1 MIEFNEI
8 QDGNDKICLFCGAEL
23 SSDGTKWIFDKP
35 GVDKIFM
42 KCPPWGFI
50 PRSTNSAA
58 LLETRIM
65 RFHESWDW
73 LMIAIKECSK
83 KLINSNL
90 NQKYDFIIQ
99 ELTNFSYVGNSNIL
113 IIHKLVVDFI
123 DEYNNLISLANT
135 K

>member
-1 MIEFNEI
+1 
-8 QDGNDKICLFCGAEL
+8 
-23 SSDGTKWIFDKP
+23 
-35 GVDKIFM
+35 M

-50 PRSTNSAA
+50 QRSINSGA

-65 RFHESWDW
+65 RFHETYDW

-83 KLINSNL
+83 KLINSSL
-90 NQKYDFIIQ
+90 NQKYNFIIR

-123 DEYNNLISLANT
+123 DEYNNLKINNE
-135 K
+135 